1 MIAATRIQQLQ
12 TRIARFDDQQAYR
25 ELYTSLYPSL
35 YHFILEMI
43 KSRQIAEEIISD
55 VFIKIWEKR
64 KALEEI
70 HNLRDYCFVAAKNF
84 TLNQLEKQ
92 KKTATCNLDDYAA
105 HLQSMSVDPEQ
116 MMITE
121 EMLKRVQQVVESLP
135 ARCRL
140 AFKLVK
146 ENGFRYKEAAEILD
160 VSTKTIENQ
169 LAIALKKINAA
180 VHFDV
185 CRSIQLSVGN

>member
-70 HNLRDYCFVAAKNF
+70 HNLRVYCFVAAKNL

-92 KKTATCNLDDYAA
+92 KRTATCNLDEYAA
-105 HLQSMSVDPEQ
+105 HLHSMSVDPEQ
-116 MMITE
+116 MMITA
-121 EMLKRVQQVVESLP
+121 EMFRRLNLAIQELP
-135 ARCRL
+135 PKCRL
-140 AFKLVK
+140 IFKLIK
-146 ENGFRYKEAAEILD
+146 EDGLSYKEVAHLLQL
-160 VSTKTIENQ
+160 SPKTIENQ
-169 LAIALKKINAA
+169 MTIALKRISESIR
-180 VHFDV
+180 FDLT
-185 CRSIQLSVGN
+185 RLN